1 MELIEIILISMISLV
16 LLLLLLPMTIKMI
29 QILFKKTKY
38 RKMGQSTKIRL
49 IRQLQEAAEILSA
62 SKTGAIITILNKE
75 DISELRTDGI
85 KIDANISTS
94 LIVAIFNKKSP
105 LHDGAIII
113 DNRKISYAGT
123 YYKITSSSVDN
134 KYGARHRAAL
144 GISEECD
151 ALTIIVSEET
161 GSVSFAK
168 RGQLIKIKLEEFQE
182 KLIENL
188 KD

>member
-1 MELIEIILISMISLV
+1 MASIELILISMLSFV
-16 LLLLLLPMTIKMI
+16 LLLLLLPLIIKMF

-38 RKMGQSTKIRL
+38 RQMGQSTQIRL
-49 IRQLQEAAEILSA
+49 IRQLQEAIEILSK

-94 LIVAIFNKKSP
+94 LIVAIFNKTSP

-113 DNRKISYAGT
+113 DNSKISFAGT

-151 ALTIIVSEET
+151 ALTIIVSEEN
-161 GSVSFAK
+161 GGVSFAK
-168 RGQLIKIKLEEFQE
+168 RGELMKIKIAEFQE